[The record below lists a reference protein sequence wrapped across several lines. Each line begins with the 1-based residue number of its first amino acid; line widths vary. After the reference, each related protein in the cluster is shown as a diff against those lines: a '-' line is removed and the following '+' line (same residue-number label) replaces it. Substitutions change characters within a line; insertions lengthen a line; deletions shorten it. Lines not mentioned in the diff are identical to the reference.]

1 MSDRKE
7 RKITIKPLFLL
18 GSRPLFLQDDRSKF
32 YSITDTHAYDV
43 KTDELLHRL
52 GIETEPKIL
61 IKNDDDLQYLDITA
75 DVFIVFAH
83 CIRRFPSLIMLA
95 NTGKPIIIT
104 GDEGA
109 LGEVLDTYQYLA
121 EYQNVKYAATCDD
134 VRKQVE
140 VLDAVMHIL
149 ESKVCLFDTGE
160 RTLDGVVWYKNPLLK
175 GQIKTHY
182 VDVNDFETRYKSI
195 NNTDAETLAKSWVAE
210 SEVVEVLLTDVA
222 KSACLYL
229 AMKNIIEDV
238 QADVAY
244 VLWCAQFEPM
254 LGTKMCFAIAKLND
268 DGYLTGCWRGENLL
282 PMIIMRRL
290 TKKPIFFGEIHTYRD
305 GIIMLRHCAVTKK
318 IAHRPY
324 VLKPW
329 RDRQGTVTGY
339 VELPQGQVTIVSC
352 GQGDRMVAIRGRV
365 LETRDLGGENCR
377 TTVWVRI
384 DNADLIQHIP
394 SRECTM
400 VYGNYVKETQEAGKR
415 LGIKTIG

>member
-1 MSDRKE
+1 M
-7 RKITIKPLFLL
+7 L
-18 GSRPLFLQDDRSKF
+18 GSRPLFLLDDRSKF

-61 IKNDDDLQYLDITA
+61 IKNDDDLKRLDITA
-75 DVFIVFAH
+75 DVFIIFTH
-83 CIRRFPSLIMLA
+83 CIQRFPSLIALA

-121 EYQNVKYAATCDD
+121 EYQNVKYAATFHD
-134 VRKQVE
+134 VRKE
-140 VLDAVMHIL
+140 VAMLDAVKHIL

-175 GQIKTHY
+175 GQIKTY
-182 VDVNDFETRYKSI
+182 CVDAKDFENRYKSVD
-195 NNTDAETLAKSWVAE
+195 NTEAEILAKSWVAE
-210 SEVVEVLLTDVA
+210 SDVVEVTLTDVA
-222 KSACLYL
+222 KSARLYF
-229 AMKNIIEDV
+229 AMKDIIDNA
-238 QADVAY
+238 QADAAY

-254 LGTKMCFAIAKLND
+254 LETKMCFAIAKLND
-268 DGYLTGCWRGENLL
+268 DGYLIGCWRGENLL
-282 PMIIMRRL
+282 PMLIIRRF
-290 TKKPIFFGEIHTYRD
+290 TKKPLFFGEIHTYRD
-305 GIIMLRHCAVTKK
+305 GIITLRHCAVTKK

-324 VLKPW
+324 VLKTW

-339 VELPQGQVTIVSC
+339 VELPKGQVTIVSC

-377 TTVWVRI
+377 TTVWVQI
-384 DNADLIQHIP
+384 DNADLIHHIP

-400 VYGNYVKETQEAGKR
+400 VYGNYVEETQEAGKR